1 MKELKDLETYGT
13 LISDMR
19 KKGIKFTNNNVFSDD
34 IKRFIELKRIK
45 YHDTER
51 CLIFFLDEEKYYRLL
66 IHLDPDQPWALPKL
80 DKPALIRTRFVK
92 DKKKADLL
100 KLEEQM
106 RQKGFVLKDTN
117 VFLTL
122 DSAPV
127 KELHQRNYQRS
138 KKILEH
144 QNFRIIR
151 ADYSYHDQIDALMEG
166 QDMIKYYHI
175 PYQTEDE
182 IKAGFEDN
190 NYVAIINENDE
201 LLAYTSGHLENGK
214 RHADAMIIKDE
225 YKLYGFAPLLFY
237 YCTCSGFSSIRKTSV
252 NLTNAASI
260 KLHKK
265 LGWKFT
271 NKYMENWLLEQ

>member
-1 MKELKDLETYGT
+1 MKELKDIEAYGT
-13 LISDMR
+13 LINDMR
-19 KKGIKFTNNNVFSDD
+19 KKGVKFTNNNIFSDD
-34 IKRFIELKRIK
+34 IKRFIELNRIQ
-45 YHDTER
+45 YHVSDR

-66 IHLDPDQPWALPKL
+66 FHIDPGQSWDLPEL

-92 DKKKADLL
+92 DKKKAELL
-100 KLEEQM
+100 KMEEQM
-106 RQKGFVLKDTN
+106 QEKGFILKDTN

-122 DSAPV
+122 DSAQF
-127 KELHQRNYQRS
+127 KEAHQRNYQRS

-151 ADYSYHDQIDALMEG
+151 ADYSYNDQINALIDG

-182 IKAGFEDN
+182 IKATFEDR
-190 NYVAIINENDE
+190 NYVAIVNDKDE
-201 LLAYTSGHLENGK
+201 ILAYTSGHLENGK
-214 RHADAMIIKDE
+214 RYADAMIIKEE
-225 YKLYGFAPLLFY
+225 YKLYGFAPILFY
-237 YCTCSGFSSIRKTSV
+237 YCTCSGFSDIRKTSV
-252 NLTNAASI
+252 NLENIASV

-271 NKYMENWLLEQ
+271 NKYMENWLLD